1 MTSRVQDERITNLN
15 DKDVTDSDYVLYWL
29 QQSQRAEDNPALEYA
44 VQQANELK
52 KPLLVGFGLMDD
64 YPEANL
70 RHYTFML
77 EGLKETQAALK
88 RRDINM
94 VVQRGAPDEVA
105 VNLSKHA
112 ALLITDRG
120 YLNIQKKWRE
130 HVADSAACKVVQVE
144 GDVVVPVNLASDKR
158 EYGART
164 LRPKIHKHLEKF
176 LVDLKPTA
184 VDQSSLGL
192 KVEGVDLSDP
202 VKLAKS
208 LKLEQQVAPVSEFFE
223 GGTSRGKAIIENFL
237 DNKFSD
243 YAEHRNQPQ
252 TNDVSHMSKY
262 LHFGQVSPV
271 WLAQAIRH
279 ANASQ
284 KNIETYVEE
293 LVVRRELTMNFV
305 NFTENYDTYNCIPD
319 WAKKTLAEHA
329 DDEREYLY
337 THEEFEN
344 AETHDPYWNAA
355 MNEMRYTGYMHNYMR
370 MYWGK
375 KILEWTGTPRHG
387 HDVTLRLNNKYFLDG
402 RDANSFS
409 NVAWVYGNHDR
420 PWQERAVV
428 GKVRYMNAAGL
439 KRKADPDAYV
449 EKVAKMMDQA
459 EHDA

>member
-1 MTSRVQDERITNLN
+1 MTSEIQAERVQTLN
-15 DKDVTDSDYVLYWL
+15 DTQPQDGDYVLYWM
-29 QQSQRAEDNPALEYA
+29 QQSQRAEDNPALEYG
-44 VQQANELK
+44 VQQANSLK

-88 RRDINM
+88 DRDVRM
-94 VVQRGAPDEVA
+94 VVQRGSPDEVA
-105 VNLSKHA
+105 LNLSKNA
-112 ALLITDRG
+112 ALLVTDRG

-130 HVADSAACKVVQVE
+130 RVADEAACRVVQIE
-144 GDVVVPVNLASDKR
+144 GDVVVPVELASNKR
-158 EYGART
+158 EYAART

-176 LVDLKPTA
+176 LVDLSTTA
-184 VDQSSLGL
+184 VNRSSLGL
-192 KVEGVDLSDP
+192 NIDGVDLQDP

-208 LKLEQQVAPVSEFFE
+208 LKLEQQVLPVTEFFE
-223 GGTSRGKAIIENFL
+223 GGTSRGKAIVENFL
-237 DNKFSD
+237 DNLFGD

-271 WLAQAIRH
+271 WLAQAVRH
-279 ANASQ
+279 SGGSQ

-305 NFTENYDTYNCIPD
+305 NFTENYDTYDCIPD
-319 WAKKTLAEHA
+319 WAEKTLTEHA
-329 DDEREYLY
+329 SDEREYVY
-337 THEEFEN
+337 TAEQLEN
-344 AETHDPYWNAA
+344 AATHDPYWNAA

-375 KILEWTGTPRHG
+375 KILEWTPSSQEG
-387 HDVTLRLNNKYFLDG
+387 HDVTLRINNKYFLDG

-420 PWQERAVV
+420 PWRERAVF

-449 EKVAKMMDQA
+449 EKVAELMDRA
-459 EHDA
+459 GHDG

>member
-1 MTSRVQDERITNLN
+1 MTSEIQAERVQTLN
-15 DKDVTDSDYVLYWL
+15 DNESRDGDYVLYWM

-44 VQQANELK
+44 VQQANSLK
-52 KPLLVGFGLMDD
+52 IPLLVGFGLMDD

-70 RHYTFML
+70 RHYAFML
-77 EGLKETQAALK
+77 EGLKETQAALQD
-88 RRDINM
+88 RDIRM

-105 VNLSKHA
+105 LNLAKNA
-112 ALLITDRG
+112 ALLVTDRG
-120 YLNIQKKWRE
+120 YLNIQKKWRAR
-130 HVADSAACKVVQVE
+130 VADEAKCGVVQVE
-144 GDVVVPVNLASDKR
+144 GDVMVPVDLASNKR
-158 EYGART
+158 EYAART

-176 LVDLKPTA
+176 LVDLQTTP
-184 VDQSSLGL
+184 VDRSSLGL
-192 KVEGVDLSDP
+192 KVEGVDLGDP

-208 LKLEQQVAPVSEFFE
+208 LKLEQQVPPVTEFFE
-223 GGTSRGKAIIENFL
+223 GGTSRGKTIVANFL
-237 DNKFSD
+237 DNLFGD

-279 ANASQ
+279 SGGSQ

-305 NFTENYDTYNCIPD
+305 NFTENYDTYDCLPD

-329 DDEREYLY
+329 SDEREYVY
-337 THEEFEN
+337 TREQLEN
-344 AETHDPYWNAA
+344 AATHDPYWNAA
-355 MNEMRYTGYMHNYMR
+355 MNEMRVSGYMHNYMR

-375 KILEWTGTPRHG
+375 KILEWTRSPQEG
-387 HDVTLRLNNKYFLDG
+387 HDTTLRINNKYFLDG

-420 PWQERAVV
+420 PWQERAVF

-449 EKVAKMMDQA
+449 EKVAQMVAQA
-459 EHDA
+459 EPDG